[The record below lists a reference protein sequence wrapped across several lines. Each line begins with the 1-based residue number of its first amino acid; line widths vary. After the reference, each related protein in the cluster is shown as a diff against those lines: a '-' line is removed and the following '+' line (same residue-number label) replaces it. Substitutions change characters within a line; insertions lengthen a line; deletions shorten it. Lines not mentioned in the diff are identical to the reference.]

1 MPTNC
6 AMSWPGCEAIG
17 VTQVDAY
24 PGSRVM
30 TIVAFAGKMPA
41 DWRDILRRMEIHAA
55 ELGCNVI
62 DSAINYRFQRSER
75 AIGAALKQL
84 FDAANEKGV
93 DRILVDCLA
102 MSGELST
109 SDRYDLGA
117 KAAAYSQREKSNKK
131 LAIVGLPPTINGFAV
146 EVAQNRGL
154 ATAAFTRS
162 HLINASGG

>member
-1 MPTNC
+1 VESTPRF
-6 AMSWPGCEAIG
+6 WYD
-17 VTQVDAY
+17 VTQKGSVMDLRADFELQEELLLVTASGELTLDA
-24 PGSRVM
+24 
-30 TIVAFAGKMPA
+30 A
-41 DWRDILRRMEIHAA
+41 LR
-55 ELGCNVI
+55 L
-62 DSAINYRFQRSER
+62 
-75 AIGAALKQL
+75 LKQL
-84 FDAANEKGV
+84 FDTANEKGV

-154 ATAAFTRS
+154 ATAAFTSKPDAMAWLDAFRIGMRKPW
-162 HLINASGG
+162 LADMEK